1 MPFYWIPIVL
11 ACLTVSVA
19 QLGVGLLLPALPAIS
34 QDLSLDP
41 AQAQWYISIYLLGFA
56 ISQLVY
62 GPLSDAWGRRP
73 ILLIGLCIT
82 LMGVVLCMFGQ
93 QSAELILAG
102 RLLQGAGA
110 GSASVLGRAMIRDR
124 YDGKQLSIAI
134 SYVGIA
140 AAMTPML
147 APFAGGY
154 LSHHFGWSALFIVMA
169 FYICLIWFVMF
180 FCFAET
186 RTGNRLS
193 VGLNSILNGY
203 GDLLRD
209 RYFLGYAGLNT
220 LFFCLHL
227 LLISVM
233 PYLLQKEIGM
243 DASDYGQWSLIPAAC
258 GMFGSFLSNKLRHH
272 LNDQQRLN
280 LSYLLLGCS
289 ALFFILVPLELY
301 WLVASQSLF
310 AMAFGI
316 GFMMSLTCLLSPYKK
331 NSGSVSALAGCLQ
344 MLLGSLAT
352 VVLVDQGVTTPL
364 TLGVTMTIGVVLCLL
379 LNRLAGGS
387 ARAKYLLMAECR

>member
-34 QDLSLDP
+34 QDLSINP

-56 ISQLVY
+56 ISQLIY

-73 ILLIGLCIT
+73 VLLIGLCIT
-82 LMGVVLCMFGQ
+82 LMGVVLCLFGQ

-110 GSASVLGRAMIRDR
+110 GSASVLGRVMIRDR

-154 LSHHFGWSALFIVMA
+154 LSHHFGWSTLFIVMA
-169 FYICLIWFVMF
+169 AYICLIWVVMF
-180 FCFAET
+180 FSFSESREGSRET
-186 RTGNRLS
+186 
-193 VGLNSILNGY
+193 VGLYSILNGY
-203 GDLLRD
+203 GDLFKD

-243 DASDYGQWSLIPAAC
+243 DASDYGRWSLIPASC
-258 GMFGSFLSNKLRHH
+258 GMFGSFISNKLRHQ
-272 LNDQQRLN
+272 LNDQQRMN
-280 LSYLLLGCS
+280 LSYVLLGGS
-289 ALFFILVPLELY
+289 ALFFILVPMELY
-301 WLVASQSLF
+301 WLVASHSLF

-316 GFMMSLTCLLSPYKK
+316 GFMMSLSCLLSPYKK

-344 MLLGSLAT
+344 MLLASIAT
-352 VVLVDQGVTTPL
+352 VVLVDLGVTTPL
-364 TLGVTMTIGVVLCLL
+364 ALGITIVSTLVLCIF
-379 LNRLAGGS
+379 LNRVARGS
-387 ARAKYLLMAECR
+387 SRAKLLMLAECR